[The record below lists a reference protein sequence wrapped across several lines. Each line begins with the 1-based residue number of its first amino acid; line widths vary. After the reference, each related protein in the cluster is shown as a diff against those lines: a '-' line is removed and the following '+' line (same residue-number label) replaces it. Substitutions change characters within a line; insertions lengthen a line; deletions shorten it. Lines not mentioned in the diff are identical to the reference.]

1 MSFPKFLKSLFIE
14 TGSSEPKML
23 TLDEIRRRIFETSR
37 NMEMRNREAAAAEQ
51 KAQAALQKTFQPGV
65 GAAQRTKLLAEHQRC
80 LKEAK
85 SFIGFAN
92 QLGGVL
98 ETLETAETFMELS
111 ETISQSN
118 IAGAGKMDIKEIM
131 KELQETQAMLGPM
144 IKECQKLKHAMDVS
158 AEQFGDMLSQG
169 VPEGQNELMAL
180 YAKYDAEQDPA
191 KKAAIQVEIQ
201 KKSESMLASA
211 TEA

>member
-1 MSFPKFLKSLFIE
+1 MAISTFVKKLFIE
-14 TGSSEPKML
+14 TDSPAVKARS
-23 TLDEIRRRIFETSR
+23 LDEIRKQIFETSR
-37 NMEMRNREAAAAEQ
+37 NMEMRNREAAAAEL

-65 GAAQRTKLLAEHQRC
+65 SAAQRTKLLAAHQRC

-85 SFIGFAN
+85 NYISFAN
-92 QLGGVL
+92 QLGSVL

-144 IKECQKLKHAMDVS
+144 VKECQKLKHSLDLE
-158 AEQFGDMLSQG
+158 AEQFDDMLSQG
-169 VPEGQNELMAL
+169 VPEGQDELMAL
-180 YAKYDAEQDPA
+180 YAKYDAEQDPV
-191 KKAAIQVEIQ
+191 KKAAIQAEIQ
-201 KKSESMLASA
+201 QKSEALLAA
-211 TEA
+211 TAG

>member
-1 MSFPKFLKSLFIE
+1 MSIPTFLKNLFVE
-14 TGSSEPKML
+14 SGSSEPKTL
-23 TLDEIRRRIFETSR
+23 SLDEIRKRIFETSR
-37 NMEMRNREAAAAEQ
+37 NMEMRNREAAVAEQ
-51 KAQAALQKTFQPGV
+51 KAQAALQKTFQPGI

-85 SFIGFAN
+85 SFISFAN
-92 QLGGVL
+92 QLGSVL
-98 ETLETAETFMELS
+98 ETLESAETFMELS

-131 KELQETQAMLGPM
+131 KELQEMQAMLGPM
-144 IKECQKLKHAMDVS
+144 VKECQKLKHTMDVS
-158 AEQFGDMLSQG
+158 AEQFGEMLSQG

-180 YAKYDAEQDPA
+180 YAKYDAEPDPV

-201 KKSESMLASA
+201 KKSESLFELAVDA
-211 TEA
+211 

>member
-1 MSFPKFLKSLFIE
+1 MAISTFVKKLFIE
-14 TGSSEPKML
+14 TDSPAVKARS
-23 TLDEIRRRIFETSR
+23 LDEIRKQIFETSR
-37 NMEMRNREAAAAEQ
+37 NMEMRNREAAAAEL

-65 GAAQRTKLLAEHQRC
+65 SVAQRTKLLAEHQRC

-85 SFIGFAN
+85 NYINFAN
-92 QLGGVL
+92 QLGSVL

-144 IKECQKLKHAMDVS
+144 VKECQKLKHSLDLE
-158 AEQFGDMLSQG
+158 AEQFDDMLSQG
-169 VPEGQNELMAL
+169 VPEGQDELMAL
-180 YAKYDAEQDPA
+180 YAKYDAEQDPV
-191 KKAAIQVEIQ
+191 KKAAIQAEIQ
-201 KKSESMLASA
+201 QKSEAMLAA
-211 TEA
+211 TAG

>member
-1 MSFPKFLKSLFIE
+1 MAISTFVKKLFIE
-14 TGSSEPKML
+14 TDSPAVKARS
-23 TLDEIRRRIFETSR
+23 LDEIRKQIFETSR
-37 NMEMRNREAAAAEQ
+37 NMEMRNREAAAAEL

-65 GAAQRTKLLAEHQRC
+65 SAAQRTKLLAEHQRC

-85 SFIGFAN
+85 NYINFAN
-92 QLGGVL
+92 QLGSVL

-144 IKECQKLKHAMDVS
+144 VKECQKLKHSLDLE
-158 AEQFGDMLSQG
+158 AEQFDDMLSQG
-169 VPEGQNELMAL
+169 VPEGQDELMAL
-180 YAKYDAEQDPA
+180 YAKYDAEQDPV
-191 KKAAIQVEIQ
+191 KKAAIQAEIQ
-201 KKSESMLASA
+201 QKSEAMLAA
-211 TEA
+211 TAG

>member
-131 KELQETQAMLGPM
+131 KELQETGQFVYDGITWRKIDADAKTIHVRADIDRTEMWISTKTELPFIMKMKGNPLGIDWE
-144 IKECQKLKHAMDVS
+144 IK
-158 AEQFGDMLSQG
+158 
-169 VPEGQNELMAL
+169 
-180 YAKYDAEQDPA
+180 
-191 KKAAIQVEIQ
+191 
-201 KKSESMLASA
+201 
-211 TEA
+211 

>member
-1 MSFPKFLKSLFIE
+1 MEIPTIIKKLFIE
-14 TGSSEPKML
+14 TDSDKAKALSI
-23 TLDEIRRRIFETSR
+23 DEIRKRIFETSR

-65 GAAQRTKLLAEHQRC
+65 GAAQRAKLLAEHQRY

-85 SFIGFAN
+85 SYISFAN

-98 ETLETAETFMELS
+98 ETLETAETFLELS

-144 IKECQKLKHAMDVS
+144 VRECQKLKHALDVS
-158 AEQFGDMLSQG
+158 AEQFDDMLSQG
-169 VPEGQNELMAL
+169 VPEGQDELMAL
-180 YAKYDAEQDPA
+180 YAKYDVEQDPV
-191 KKAAIQVEIQ
+191 KKAAIQAEIQ
-201 KKSESMLASA
+201 KKSESMLASTA
-211 TEA
+211 V

>member
-1 MSFPKFLKSLFIE
+1 MSIPTFLKNLFVDS
-14 TGSSEPKML
+14 GSSEPKIL
-23 TLDEIRRRIFETSR
+23 SLDEIRKRIFETSR
-37 NMEMRNREAAAAEQ
+37 NMEMRNREAAAAEL

-65 GAAQRTKLLAEHQRC
+65 SVAQRTRLLAEHQRY
-80 LKEAK
+80 LKDAK

-118 IAGAGKMDIKEIM
+118 VAGAGKMDIKEIM
-131 KELQETQAMLGPM
+131 KELQEAQAMLGPM
-144 IKECQKLKHAMDVS
+144 MKECQKLKHTMDVS
-158 AEQFGDMLSQG
+158 AEQFSDMLSPG
-169 VPEGQNELMAL
+169 VPEGQDELMAL
-180 YAKYDAEQDPA
+180 YAKYDAEQDPV

-201 KKSESMLASA
+201 RKSESVLAMA
-211 TEA
+211 EA

>member
-1 MSFPKFLKSLFIE
+1 MSFTNFLKSLFIE
-14 TGSSEPKML
+14 TGASDPKSL

-51 KAQAALQKTFQPGV
+51 KAQVALQKTFQPGV
-65 GAAQRTKLLAEHQRC
+65 SAAQRTKLLAEHQRC

-85 SFIGFAN
+85 NYIGFAN
-92 QLGGVL
+92 QLSDVL

-118 IAGAGKMDIKEIM
+118 IAGAGKMDVRAIM
-131 KELQETQAMLGPM
+131 KELQDSQAMLGPM

-158 AEQFGDMLSQG
+158 AEHFGDMLSQG
-169 VPEGQNELMAL
+169 VPEGQDELMAL
-180 YAKYDAEQDPA
+180 YAKYDAERDPV

-201 KKSESMLASA
+201 KKSESMLSS
-211 TEA
+211 TVEA